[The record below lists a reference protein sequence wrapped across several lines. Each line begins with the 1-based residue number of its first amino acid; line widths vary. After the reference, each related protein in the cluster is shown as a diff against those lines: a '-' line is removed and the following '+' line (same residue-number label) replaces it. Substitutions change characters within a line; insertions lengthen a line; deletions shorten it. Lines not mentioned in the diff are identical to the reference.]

1 MVGVSL
7 GQIRLNVNAFD
18 FNTISD
24 LIIKLNYTARE
35 GGEILKEAAKGAV
48 HNAIADAD
56 KAPLAR
62 LFSAKHEFPREW
74 HLGS

>member
-1 MVGVSL
+1 MNGNNEYHL
-7 GQIRLNVNAFD
+7 
-18 FNTISD
+18 
-24 LIIKLNYTARE
+24 YTARE
-35 GGEILKEAAKGAV
+35 GGEILKKAV
-48 HNAIADAD
+48 KQAVQNAIADAD